1 MWSMMK
7 KDRITESE
15 RMQWRVSL
23 LSAVS
28 FRLKSY
34 RAAEWRR
41 RLALLTEALN
51 RSNVSLHLIDQYQR
65 D

>member
-1 MWSMMK
+1 MA
-7 KDRITESE
+7 RIIIISRIIQT
-15 RMQWRVSL
+15 Q
-23 LSAVS
+23 
-28 FRLKSY
+28 SY